1 MADPS
6 PAAQELVAEPSG
18 TSALSVGG
26 WIALGAVLVGV
37 GALLIGG
44 FLLADDYEM
53 PVPYELEGR
62 SNCWQFGDDL
72 LRCENKAYLVRHQ
85 DGWREPSSCR
95 TRSSTV
101 LVCSEPYPLRIEAD
115 DSHVQ
120 LTRETAESP

>member
-1 MADPS
+1 MDDV
-6 PAAQELVAEPSG
+6 AQAQDGGGPELATEHPD

-26 WIALGAVLVGV
+26 WIALGAVVVGV

-44 FLLADDYEM
+44 LLLADDQGM

-62 SNCWQFGDDL
+62 SCWQFGDDL
-72 LRCENKAYLVRHQ
+72 LRCENEAYLVRHK
-85 DGWREPSSCR
+85 DGWRTPSSCP
-95 TRSSTV
+95 TRSASV

-120 LTRETAESP
+120 LTRE